1 MNFKEF
7 TGKVQHRLELSE
19 QGEAVRA
26 TRAVLTTL
34 GERLQEGEAR
44 DLAGPL
50 PMEIDW
56 YLEQADSSQHFD
68 FDEFVTRVCER
79 QGKDAGNEDNRS
91 DAAYHGRAIVALLG
105 ELVSESEMNQIREQ
119 LPSDEGWEELFTLVG
134 VEGAFD

>member
-1 MNFKEF
+1 MNFKAF
-7 TGKVQHRLELSE
+7 TGEVQHRLELSE

-26 TRAVLTTL
+26 SRAVLTSL

-56 YLEQADSSQHFD
+56 YLEHANSGQHFD

-79 QGKDAGNEDNRS
+79 EGKDAGYDDNRS
-91 DAAYHGRAIVALLG
+91 DAAYHGRAIVALVA
-105 ELVSESEMNQIREQ
+105 EMVSESEMNQVRDQ
-119 LPSDEGWEELFTLVG
+119 LPADEGWEELFTLVG
-134 VEGAFD
+134 VEDAFD